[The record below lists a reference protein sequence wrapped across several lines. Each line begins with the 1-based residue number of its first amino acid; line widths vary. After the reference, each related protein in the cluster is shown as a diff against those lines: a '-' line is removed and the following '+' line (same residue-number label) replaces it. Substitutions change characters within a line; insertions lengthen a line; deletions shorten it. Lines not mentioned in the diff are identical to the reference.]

1 MFGTW
6 GKRINNKKLKIMS
19 FKCFC
24 DEVWNQLPPMKR
36 ANGCNHIISDLT
48 DTAYENYV

>member
-1 MFGTW
+1 
-6 GKRINNKKLKIMS
+6 MS

-24 DEVWNQLPPMKR
+24 DEVWNQLPPLKTE
-36 ANGCNHIISDLT
+36 NGYNVISDLT